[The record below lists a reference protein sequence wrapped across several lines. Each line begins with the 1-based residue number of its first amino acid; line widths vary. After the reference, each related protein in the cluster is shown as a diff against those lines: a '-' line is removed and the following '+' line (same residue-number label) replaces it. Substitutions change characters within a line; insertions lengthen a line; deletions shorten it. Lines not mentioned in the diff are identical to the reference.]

1 MYSSIK
7 YKKGDAEAL
16 ASEFFELLDKRM
28 ELKYVPLENPEF
40 LDKNSILAVRFTSD
54 GGQGDIGGVELLY
67 LDKDG
72 IKVLYGNFYYGGLNV
87 NALIQ
92 KLPMLKS
99 VYAPRSP
106 NLPYPYEAELELPSG
121 WVHIYMRFMNYFFVR
136 EAICEKADLFI
147 KAILNHNGGLFSIF
161 KAVAWFCGVEYEFKK

>member
-1 MYSSIK
+1 MYTSIK
-7 YKKGDAEAL
+7 YKTGDPEAL

-28 ELKYVPLENPEF
+28 VLKYVPLENPEF
-40 LDKNSILAVRFTSD
+40 LDRNSILAVRFTSD

-67 LDKDG
+67 LTEDG

-92 KLPMLKS
+92 KLPILKN
-99 VYAPRSP
+99 VYNPRSP
-106 NLPYPYEAELELPSG
+106 ILPYPYEGELELPSE

-147 KAILNHNGGLFSIF
+147 KAILNSDGGLFSIF
-161 KAVAWFCGVEYEFKK
+161 RAVAWFCGAEFESKK